1 VCPIGDFAGGSWLD
15 RSQERLGWSVCRA
28 TLWFDGL
35 FGDVHAITERD
46 TTYGYVQ
53 PKLDYNEHDGVDP
66 GARFRAKFNLPL
78 AERRFSALLGRSD
91 REDEEREERKRSR
104 ASSGS
109 VS

>member
-1 VCPIGDFAGGSWLD
+1 MVVVAGSAAHPVRNLVGDSS
-15 RSQERLGWSVCRA
+15 RSATVMVCR
-28 TLWFDGL
+28 
-35 FGDVHAITERD
+35 GDVHAITERD